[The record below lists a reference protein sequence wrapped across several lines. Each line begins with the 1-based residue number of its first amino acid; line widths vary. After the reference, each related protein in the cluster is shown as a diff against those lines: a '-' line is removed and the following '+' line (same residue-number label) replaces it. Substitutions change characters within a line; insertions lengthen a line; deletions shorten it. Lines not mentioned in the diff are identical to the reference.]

1 MIDDKHTYISVVS
14 MVSLSVVV
22 SWNDTHTTCNNMYI
36 DGCINLIVEIYVCIP
51 QDYDTFQVVKLE
63 IYEFFDE
70 IP

>member
-1 MIDDKHTYISVVS
+1 
-14 MVSLSVVV
+14 
-22 SWNDTHTTCNNMYI
+22 MYI

-70 IP
+70 IPWDHTYLHSKEAVTTTAWTRGWPEVMLQSIHW